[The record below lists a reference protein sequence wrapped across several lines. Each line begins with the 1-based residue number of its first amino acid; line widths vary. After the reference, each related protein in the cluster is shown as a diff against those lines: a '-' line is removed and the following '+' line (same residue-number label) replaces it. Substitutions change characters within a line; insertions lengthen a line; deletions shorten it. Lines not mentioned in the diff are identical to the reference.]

1 MFNKKYLVAGIIF
14 VSGMLWTTFAWDI
27 IPWLNESYVNNF
39 SQKWLFIIST
49 SNNSIATN
57 QIYPNP
63 EKPYWWKMRNT
74 FGMVWIKKKSA
85 FLDIWV
91 NFNLNTKKFIVID
104 NNWNLSYSAFN
115 KSRLINFEGTVI
127 ANKTLISN
135 LIGWTNPDNTVG
147 YQCWTNVD
155 NNKNTLCAWIYNAVG
170 YFKVEPYAVEN
181 WSNWVKVVSLIKKSW
196 FVWGL
201 TNKSNYTQSWILKQ
215 RNGANNSYVYKLV
228 IYKSSD
234 NRYVSTMQTAWY
246 LLPYN
251 YQFKWDW
258 FISTTWNNSN
268 GEVWYFGNQVVWLAK
283 ISVDAIYWNTT
294 VDELLNW
301 TANGYVSAYPHS
313 SLWSKQITDNW
324 KTITKKY
331 ITLVDNGVLQDLDYT
346 NARKVDVDW
355 TYPLLTASNKWIE
368 IEPNVENTIKAMNIL
383 SILNSMT
390 EWMVSNSDARYVFMK
405 PFGILDPQFK
415 TTTNFEGKKINY
427 ISDLWIRNLN
437 ADNKLKIIFDTNKIK
452 QWIQAWIKY
461 GAFRTDYN
469 NIWRMWYYQ
478 VAPIWYKLWQYV
490 DNGKV
495 ISMQLDWTWAL
506 EKVYSPKYADITS
519 IQLKD
524 WTNWFVQNLSNNYIL
539 SHWSLWKFQLIWN
552 FADRNLWLRDI
563 YTNMWV
569 KYWIVDN
576 LHYIVNTV
584 DWRFDKYDETD
595 LRHINLQSTTTIS
608 DVLSWKDLTYI
619 TPTNTNWWDLMIGS
633 LSGDKVYLNTYVPD
647 TKQLLNS
654 NWEQLTSWSSILN
667 FFKTDGN
674 TTILIDADNLL
685 WKKTN

>member
-234 NRYVSTMQTAWY
+234 NRYVSTIQTAWY

-283 ISVDAIYWNTT
+283 ISVDTIHWNTT

-415 TTTNFEGKKINY
+415 TKTNFEGKKINY

-469 NIWRMWYYQ
+469 NKWRMWYYQ

-506 EKVYSPKYADITS
+506 EKVYSPKYADITY

-563 YTNMWV
+563 YTNIWV
-569 KYWIVDN
+569 KWWTVDN

-584 DWRFDKYDETD
+584 DWRFDKYNETD
-595 LRHINLQSTTTIS
+595 LRHINLQSTTTTP

>member
-569 KYWIVDN
+569 KCWIVDN